1 MFGLIAWSMLD
12 CAWSTYDRILT
23 ASAGTAACVAGC
35 FSIVECGSH
44 LKMPVFYCISDD
56 AKH

>member
-44 LKMPVFYCISDD
+44 LKMPVFYFSDD